1 MPIGATSLPK
11 CLQTRSPRAHVPHVV
26 VLVFAWCT
34 SSAIN
39 CSPCPYLLG
48 EKAHRVRP
56 VRVMRGHAKLG
67 GFRGASM
74 VESMAVKPALL

>member
-11 CLQTRSPRAHVPHVV
+11 YLQTHSPRAHVPHGV

-48 EKAHRVRP
+48 KKAHRVRP
-56 VRVMRGHAKLG
+56 VRVMAKLG